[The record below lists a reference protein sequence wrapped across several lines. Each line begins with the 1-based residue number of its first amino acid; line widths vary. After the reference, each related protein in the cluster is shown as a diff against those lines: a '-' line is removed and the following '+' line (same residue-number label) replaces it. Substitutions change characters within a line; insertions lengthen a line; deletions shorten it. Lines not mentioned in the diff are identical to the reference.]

1 LLINFNY
8 VFNMRG
14 NTDRLRFLSLGLEK
28 KVQCYNEF
36 FINEYVFHTEKYGDE
51 KKTYNSEVCVNVQ
64 LPMS

>member
-1 LLINFNY
+1 
-8 VFNMRG
+8 MRD

-36 FINEYVFHTEKYGDE
+36 FINEYVFHTEKYGDD